1 MGLGIAAQSSRLLLV
16 VGSFS
21 SCREL
26 ADLLRCHQMAIK
38 VTSRVIYHHRIH
50 LVIETIKFERW
61 QMLLVLLHT
70 SIVVMMVVM
79 VMIKLTFLGNQAI
92 PNDIIVI
99 DLKFS
104 ESHIIA
110 VALLG

>member
-38 VTSRVIYHHRIH
+38 VTSCVIYHHRIH
-50 LVIETIKFERW
+50 FIIETIKFKRW

-70 SIVVMMVVM
+70 SIVVMMVM
-79 VMIKLTFLGNQAI
+79 VMIQLTFLCHKAI
-92 PNDIIVI
+92 PDHVIVI
-99 DLKFS
+99 DLKFR

-110 VALLG
+110 IALLG